1 MLPLTILPAP
11 DLTIVIRDQAI
22 LPATQAIAIT
32 TIQDR
37 TILLTTTTQDQVL
50 LLTIVQDQVLLPTT
64 AQDPAVLPS
73 VEVQEAAD
81 IAEADTAEADIVA
94 VSPAAAQEEV
104 LQEVEDNQYIFIFKK
119 GDS

>member
-37 TILLTTTTQDQVL
+37 TILLTTTT
-50 LLTIVQDQVLLPTT
+50 QDQVLLPTT

>member
-1 MLPLTILPAP
+1 MLPLTILPAL

-81 IAEADTAEADIVA
+81 IAEADIVA